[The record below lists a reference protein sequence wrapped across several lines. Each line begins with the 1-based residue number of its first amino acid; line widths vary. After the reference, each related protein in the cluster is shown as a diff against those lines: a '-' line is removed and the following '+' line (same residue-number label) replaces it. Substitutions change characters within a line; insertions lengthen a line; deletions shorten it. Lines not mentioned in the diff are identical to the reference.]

1 MRPVD
6 PLGPSGCR
14 INGMEEVVTRVS
26 TKRGVLTG
34 FETCPDDDLVIRE
47 PAPKKARRK
56 NLKGF
61 ERRAVIHEL
70 LQGSRDGTL
79 CYGDLKRVANMF
91 GISWH
96 SVSRLWR
103 NYTTQKSQG
112 ILDPNLDSK
121 RKGNSGR
128 KGVNIEELKEKL
140 SHIPQRNRTS
150 QRALAAQLGIPK
162 STLSGN
168 LEKLGVK
175 HYKKCRRK
183 KDSMKQ

>member
-1 MRPVD
+1 M
-6 PLGPSGCR
+6 
-14 INGMEEVVTRVS
+14 TRV
-26 TKRGVLTG
+26 TAKRGDLTE
-34 FETCPDDDLVIRE
+34 FETRVDEDVVIV
-47 PAPKKARRK
+47 AAAVKKVTRK
-56 NLKGF
+56 NLKDS

-70 LQGSRDGTL
+70 LQGSRNGEL
-79 CYGDLKRVANMF
+79 RYGDLKRVAKMF

-103 NYTTQKSQG
+103 NYTTQKGQG
-112 ILDPNLDSK
+112 VLDPNLGSK

-140 SHIPQRNRTS
+140 RQIPQRNRTS

-168 LEKLGVK
+168 LDKLGVK
-175 HYKKCRRK
+175 YYKKCRRK
-183 KDSMKQ
+183 KDNVK

>member
-1 MRPVD
+1 MRAVD
-6 PLGPSGCR
+6 PLVPSVCR
-14 INGMEEVVTRVS
+14 INDMEEVVTRV
-26 TKRGVLTG
+26 TAKRGVPTE
-34 FETCPDDDLVIRE
+34 FETCPDEDLVIDT

-56 NLKGF
+56 NLKDS

-70 LQGSRDGTL
+70 LQGSRNGTL
-79 CYGDLKRVANMF
+79 CYGDLKRVAKMF

-103 NYTTQKSQG
+103 NYTAQKSQG

-128 KGVNIEELKEKL
+128 KGVNIEELKERL
-140 SHIPQRNRTS
+140 RQIPQRSRTS

-162 STLSGN
+162 STLNGN

-175 HYKKCRRK
+175 YYKKCRRK
-183 KDSMKQ
+183 KDNMK